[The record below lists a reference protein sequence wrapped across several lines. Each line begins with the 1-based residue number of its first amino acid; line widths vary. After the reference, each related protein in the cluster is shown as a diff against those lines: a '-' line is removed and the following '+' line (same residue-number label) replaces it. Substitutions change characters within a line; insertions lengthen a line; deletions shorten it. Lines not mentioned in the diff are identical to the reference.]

1 MSWASRAGV
10 AVLLACALLQ
20 MAGVVAGPVLTAAT
34 ETIPQWA
41 RLPGTLLLVL
51 YAVLGWLS
59 RQGGARRY
67 AGLIAGGMLF
77 GHLGDLAMGGV
88 IPSPDGWLAGML
100 LFGLGHGFYIAA
112 FVSLGRSIGSGEQ
125 AMALALVLGQAVG
138 VVVWYALTANSGRGP
153 VMEYGALLYALV
165 ICCMAAL
172 AVVLTIREP
181 RLRPLACGALLFL
194 MSDILLG
201 LSAFRGVGGALW
213 NDLIWVIYIS
223 GQALLVTSV
232 ARAAVVSPGPRTPG
246 SSR

>member
-20 MAGVVAGPVLTAAT
+20 MAGVVAGPVLTAGT

-59 RQGGARRY
+59 RQGAARRY

-100 LFGLGHGFYIAA
+100 LFGIGHGFYIAA
-112 FVSLGRSIGSGEQ
+112 FLALRHQLGSLLGPAVPTMLSLGGLLWLGMTAGSDQG
-125 AMALALVLGQAVG
+125 AVMRYGALAYTLVICTMTGLALALSANERSLWSLALGAV
-138 VVVWYALTANSGRGP
+138 
-153 VMEYGALLYALV
+153 
-165 ICCMAAL
+165 
-172 AVVLTIREP
+172 
-181 RLRPLACGALLFL
+181 LFL
-194 MSDILLG
+194 LSDILLG
-201 LSAFRGVGGALW
+201 LSAFRSVREALW

-232 ARAAVVSPGPRTPG
+232 ARVPGVSHDPQTPG